1 MIHRRVVRDLIVG
14 AGIVTIAL
22 LTGSCERER
31 LSTMSAELD
40 RDTLRIVCR
49 IEGVE
54 ADFFAEAPPDTPL
67 RRQLES
73 FRSGSD
79 ASVRTAGSIPQAIV
93 GYPETFSIS
102 QGEKAEIRFSGELVR
117 VGDRLT
123 TAEVFDGHDH
133 VSLLVADYG
142 DAGPSLG
149 REVCTSWYAGC
160 DFSSSVVLDTE
171 RLPSGLYYVF
181 LTDDMGAK
189 SAPIYFHIR
198 PSREEVQSA
207 DVIVLM
213 SELTWYAYNAYGGGS
228 LYGIHRVDEDG
239 YVSIA
244 QDIQSRLYAASMQR
258 PLLSDPTDA
267 RPPFRSKEIARS
279 YYRAHA
285 DENLAVIGKPYAKM
299 LRWTRTT
306 PESHLPT
313 SRYLRSE
320 GIKTVTLAQTDLE
333 ADPGLLEGARLV
345 LVTGHNEYWTDRM
358 FRAFEEYV
366 RDGGLVA
373 NFSGNVAWWQ
383 INLIDGTIYQDQ
395 VGHTR
400 TAPCLRQLPEQFRQT
415 GLRDQLSDYATDN
428 LFGVSYRFANFPVT
442 YAHIL
447 FSHLFSGGDY
457 SSIDLAAGTGVV
469 IEQAAHPIFDGLD
482 IEAGERLG
490 VGTPL
495 LATELDGVP
504 LDSAGEID
512 RSFTNRLPPHTE
524 VLASGLA
531 AVENELPHPVRGE
544 AHFGIKSV
552 GLLTEASP
560 FGGENGARVISFG
573 SIGYSNMIA
582 AGDRRFQRLL
592 LNAIN
597 YLYGSKEP
605 DGVLVD
611 GDMQGA
617 LSP

>member
-1 MIHRRVVRDLIVG
+1 MVRDLIAG

-22 LTGSCERER
+22 LTGSCEDGR

-67 RRQLES
+67 RRQMES

-79 ASVRTAGSIPQAIV
+79 ASVRTAGSVPQAIV
-93 GYPETFSIS
+93 GYPQTFSIS

-123 TAEVFDGHDH
+123 VAEVFDGHDH

-142 DAGPSLG
+142 DAGPSLR
-149 REVCTSWYAGC
+149 REVCTSWYSGC
-160 DFSSSVVLDTE
+160 NFTSSVALDTDQ
-171 RLPSGLYYVF
+171 LPSGLYYVF
-181 LTDDMGAK
+181 LTDNMGAK
-189 SAPIYFHIR
+189 SAPIYFHVR
-198 PSREEVQSA
+198 PTPREVQSA

-213 SELTWYAYNAYGGGS
+213 SELTWYAYNFYGGGS
-228 LYGIHRVDEDG
+228 LYGIHRVDENGGVFID
-239 YVSIA
+239 
-244 QDIQSRLYAASMQR
+244 QDPQSRLYAASMQR
-258 PLLSDPTDA
+258 PLLSDPTGARPSFTSKADA
-267 RPPFRSKEIARS
+267 RD
-279 YYRAHA
+279 YYRDHA
-285 DENLAVIGKPYAKM
+285 AENLAVIGDVHPRM
-299 LRWTRTT
+299 LGWTRTS

-313 SRYLRSE
+313 SRYLRAE
-320 GIKTVTLAQTDLE
+320 GLKTVTLAQTDLE
-333 ADPGLLEGARLV
+333 ADPDLLEGARLV

-383 INLIDGTIYQDQ
+383 INLIEGTIYQDQ
-395 VGHTR
+395 LGHRR
-400 TAPCLRQLPEQFRQT
+400 TSACLRQLPEHFRHT
-415 GLRDQLSDYATDN
+415 GLRDQLADYATDN

-442 YAHIL
+442 YPQMLLSVI
-447 FSHLFSGGDY
+447 FSALDFST
-457 SSIDLAAGTGVV
+457 IDLGAGMGVV
-469 IEQAAHPIFDGLD
+469 VKQPEHPIFDGLD
-482 IEAGERLG
+482 LEAGERLG
-490 VGTPL
+490 AGTAV
-495 LATELDGVP
+495 LAVELDGVP
-504 LDSAGEID
+504 LDGDGEID
-512 RSFTNRLPPHTE
+512 RSFINRLPTQTD
-524 VLASGLA
+524 VLATGLA
-531 AVENELPHPVRGE
+531 FVENELPHPARSE
-544 AHFGIKSV
+544 PYSGIKSV
-552 GLLTEASP
+552 GLVTEARP
-560 FGGENGARVISFG
+560 FDGENGARVISFG

-592 LNAIN
+592 LNTIN
-597 YLYGSKEP
+597 YLYGSRES